1 MKRVYLDSNV
11 FISAHKEEMGRN
23 VRGLFIEAESFF
35 NRIHKNCILV
45 LSEFFFAEVK
55 KHSYLSRKEVLEY
68 FNNSRIKTE
77 IAGQKEKLL
86 VKKYLKKGIHFSDA
100 LHAAAAIENKCDCI
114 VTFNTKD
121 FEKIKNE
128 IIVLEPKEFF

>member
-1 MKRVYLDSNV
+1 MKRVYLDANV

-23 VRGLFIEAESFF
+23 ARGLFIEAESFF
-35 NRIHKNCILV
+35 NRMQNNFILI

-55 KHSYLSRKEVLEY
+55 KHSYLSMEEVLKY
-68 FNNSRIKTE
+68 FNDSRIKTE
-77 IAGQKEKLL
+77 IVGLKEKLL

-121 FEKIKNE
+121 FEKISKE
-128 IIVLEPKEFF
+128 ILVLEPNEFF